1 MGTSFYSL
9 PDTFPF
15 FFYFTSYYPLKCPT
29 DSSDSDLDSTS
40 YYPQLQP
47 VFFYPVL
54 PATGT
59 PRMLQNL
66 HRPGAMRK
74 LAAHCALKIQT
85 TSQPR
90 SARHARRSISRYAWL
105 PSCANNRSSS
115 IRAAMRGCKF
125 HRAFC
130 PTRRPYE
137 YCATETDQSTFGGA
151 RRLQRAIW
159 DRSRA
164 RWQISHASL
173 PAPGRCAR
181 ACRRNISDRRSS
193 LRPTGRAL
201 LDRAPDIRRSEERRV
216 G

>member
-1 MGTSFYSL
+1 MASSKAWRNRYWRHSGAVIWRKVPSTILLAASESAVTKKPRLRLTIRRSSSVKPYGFFHSAISRDILISCGIQWFAQPARYFSHAHLYLNGTSWLTSVL
-9 PDTFPF
+9 PAFLSKSAPDARI
-15 FFYFTSYYPLKCPT
+15 PLKCPT

-90 SARHARRSISRYAWL
+90 
-105 PSCANNRSSS
+105 
-115 IRAAMRGCKF
+115 
-125 HRAFC
+125 
-130 PTRRPYE
+130 
-137 YCATETDQSTFGGA
+137 
-151 RRLQRAIW
+151 
-159 DRSRA
+159 
-164 RWQISHASL
+164 
-173 PAPGRCAR
+173 
-181 ACRRNISDRRSS
+181 
-193 LRPTGRAL
+193 
-201 LDRAPDIRRSEERRV
+201 
-216 G
+216 